1 MTSRHLVV
9 VGASL
14 AGLRAVEAARKAGHE
29 GPITLVGAEAHLPYD
44 RPPLSKQYF
53 DSASDP
59 VDTQFRA
66 REHLDELGVTVRLG
80 RSATGLDPEA
90 RHVLLDDGT
99 SIGFDSLVIATGV
112 AARKLPGAEHLD
124 RVVGLRTK
132 EDAQAIRDALDAGER
147 VVVVGCGFIGSEVA
161 SAIWKRGRSCT
172 LVELAP
178 VPLTRAVGAQVGQYF
193 SDLHR
198 RNGVDLRLGTGVT
211 SVQEQDDHLVLEL
224 DDGTSVDAHLVVL
237 GLGAVPSTAW
247 LAGSGVDL
255 APDGSIVADATLATT
270 LPGVYAAGD
279 VVTWHNELFDRSM
292 RLEHWTSAAE
302 QAAVAARNAVRS
314 ERDGAS
320 ESYATVPYFWSDLYG
335 KRIQFVGVHGGA
347 EAGEVLTIGDAESQV
362 VLYREGDRLS
372 AALTI
377 DQPRLTMKLRKLI
390 AEGATFDTGV
400 DLVHTTLER
409 FAAV

>member
-14 AGLRAVEAARKAGHE
+14 AGLRAVEAARKAGHD
-29 GPITLVGAEAHLPYD
+29 GPITLVGSEVHLPYD

-53 DSASDP
+53 DSGSDP
-59 VDTQFRA
+59 ADTQFRA
-66 REHLDELGVTVRLG
+66 QEHLDELGVTLRLG
-80 RSATGLDPEA
+80 RTATALDPVA
-90 RHVLLDDGT
+90 RAVALDDDTAVGY
-99 SIGFDSLVIATGV
+99 DALVIATGV
-112 AARKLPGAEHLD
+112 NARKLPGAESLD

-172 LVELAP
+172 LIEMAP

-198 RNGVDLRLGTGVT
+198 RNGVDLRLGTGVS
-211 SVQEQDDHLVLEL
+211 SVDQADGHLVLSL
-224 DDGTSVDAHLVVL
+224 DDGTVVDADLVVL
-237 GLGAVPSTAW
+237 GLGATPSTDW
-247 LAGSGVDL
+247 LVGSGVEL
-255 APDGSIVADATLATT
+255 APDGSVVADATLATA
-270 LPGVYAAGD
+270 LPGVFAAGD
-279 VVTWHNELFDRSM
+279 VVTWHNGLFDRSM

-302 QAAVAARNAVRS
+302 QAAVAARNAVRTTEPEPYS
-314 ERDGAS
+314 
-320 ESYATVPYFWSDLYG
+320 TVPYFWSDLYG

-347 EAGEVLTIGDAESQV
+347 GAGEVLTIGDADSQV
-362 VLYREGDRLS
+362 VLYREDDRLS

-390 AEGATFDTGV
+390 SEGASFDAGV

-409 FAAV
+409 FATV